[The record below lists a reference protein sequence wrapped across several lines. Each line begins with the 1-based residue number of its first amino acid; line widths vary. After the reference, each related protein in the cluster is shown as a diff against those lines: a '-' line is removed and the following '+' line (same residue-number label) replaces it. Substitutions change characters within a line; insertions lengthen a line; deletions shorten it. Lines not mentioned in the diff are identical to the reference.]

1 METDERACVSAQ
13 PQRREATGVGLRLR
27 WAPHGFL
34 FPTQCFCFRRARL
47 ISLKDVPAIV
57 RSVKAPCTRRKR
69 TRPIISF
76 TSRGIAYA
84 TGVVIRSCVDYT
96 KR

>member
-1 METDERACVSAQ
+1 M
-13 PQRREATGVGLRLR
+13 G
-27 WAPHGFL
+27 APWFSFSHPMLLLPVCPFDL
-34 FPTQCFCFRRARL
+34 
-47 ISLKDVPAIV
+47 SLKGVPAIV

-69 TRPIISF
+69 TRPITRSY